1 MKIVLDTNVLA
12 SGVSG
17 FRQPSSTP
25 ARLLSLWRDGIFDLV
40 ISSPIVEELSRT
52 LSKPYF
58 QQHITAEQVDRAIML
73 LHARAVLTLVGT
85 DVQGVA
91 THPEDDVMLATAI
104 SGGVDYLVTGDRRL
118 REVGSIEGIAILS
131 PREFLD
137 LLTSEDPP
145 SS

>member
-1 MKIVLDTNVLA
+1 
-12 SGVSG
+12 
-17 FRQPSSTP
+17 
-25 ARLLSLWRDGIFDLV
+25 
-40 ISSPIVEELSRT
+40 
-52 LSKPYF
+52 
-58 QQHITAEQVDRAIML
+58 
-73 LHARAVLTLVGT
+73 
-85 DVQGVA
+85 VQGVA

-104 SGGVDYLVTGDRRL
+104 SGGVDNLVTGDRRL